1 MEINVLKIRATAPVA
16 HACHEL
22 QHTLQETI
30 QRKDGW
36 QVLIA
41 LSHWIK
47 THLTQHMAV
56 LEDHPTPGLGVLDCG
71 VEKVL
76 SSLSGLNRRVA
87 QQRLDCNPMLAA
99 LSFLCGTNHKSL
111 PGQRQWLLFAHP
123 VMRLC
128 DITASGN
135 MLALVVDITFPTS
148 S

>member
-1 MEINVLKIRATAPVA
+1 MTVGSEFCNQKKKKERKKPSTMEINVLKIRATAPVA

-87 QQRLDCNPMLAA
+87 
-99 LSFLCGTNHKSL
+99 
-111 PGQRQWLLFAHP
+111 
-123 VMRLC
+123 
-128 DITASGN
+128 
-135 MLALVVDITFPTS
+135 
-148 S
+148 

>member
-1 MEINVLKIRATAPVA
+1 MFKHLSRKKQWMSRNNGMIPLHCWEKNDCGLKFYSQKKKEKNLHNGNKCPKDKGN
-16 HACHEL
+16 CLSLDNNNEL

-76 SSLSGLNRRVA
+76 LSSLSGLNRR
-87 QQRLDCNPMLAA
+87 
-99 LSFLCGTNHKSL
+99 LS
-111 PGQRQWLLFAHP
+111 
-123 VMRLC
+123 
-128 DITASGN
+128 
-135 MLALVVDITFPTS
+135 
-148 S
+148 